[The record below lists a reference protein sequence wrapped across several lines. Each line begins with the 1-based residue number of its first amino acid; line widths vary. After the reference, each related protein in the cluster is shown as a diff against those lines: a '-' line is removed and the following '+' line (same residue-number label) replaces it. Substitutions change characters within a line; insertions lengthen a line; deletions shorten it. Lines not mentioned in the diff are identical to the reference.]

1 MKSRLPYWMCV
12 VALGVFGAV
21 ACSDDDGTEV
31 RSNGSV
37 EVVGPSPPEGGG
49 SVSATGTGC
58 TTKGGTTR
66 IPSQTLTVELD
77 EYTVKVPSTAK
88 AGVTE
93 VVVRNVG
100 SQSHEIGI
108 AKAASRD
115 ALPIKD
121 GRVDEAALEA
131 TGLFKIESFA
141 KNTICRGVFDLTAG
155 TYVFF
160 DNLGGSASAQG
171 NFQRGMA
178 AVVSIA

>member
-1 MKSRLPYWMCV
+1 MRSRLPYWMCV
-12 VALGVFGAV
+12 GALCVLGAA
-21 ACSDDDGTEV
+21 ACSDDDGAEV
-31 RSNGSV
+31 RGTGSV
-37 EVVGPSPPEGGG
+37 EIVGPPPPAGGG

-66 IPSQTLTVELD
+66 IPSQMLTVDLD
-77 EYTVKVPSTAK
+77 EYTLKVPATAK

-100 SQSHEIGI
+100 AESHEIGI
-108 AKAASRD
+108 AKAASRN

-171 NFQRGMA
+171 NFQRGMV
-178 AVVSIA
+178 AVVTIS